1 MGAHIEYVIM
11 TTEQENSCFD
21 RPKDEDSKRNKVL
34 AEHAIRNQ
42 VMQLLSK

>member
-21 RPKDEDSKRNKVL
+21 RPKDEDSKT
-34 AEHAIRNQ
+34 
-42 VMQLLSK
+42 